1 MNGDS
6 KQQIKTKNATTKWVS
21 VGFMQKKKKK
31 CDSVKYLVKS

>member
-21 VGFMQKKKKK
+21 VGFMQKIIM
-31 CDSVKYLVKS
+31 

>member
-21 VGFMQKKKKK
+21 VGFMQKNNN
-31 CDSVKYLVKS
+31 VIA